1 MSWKKYGGLKNLEN
15 FNNVTINNIVTDTFT
30 VRDAIINLLR
40 IEGDLLV
47 NGFVTVRDDVRINGN
62 IFVNSIIGA
71 NLVVFDIINIREGH
85 VSGNLFVSQNVSISE
100 NLSVSGN
107 IFLDPAK
114 DTFIY
119 GKNHKFGINTN
130 NLTATLDISGIHNES
145 INVWTTQSINKN
157 ILSRNRDNQG
167 IVLLSDTSGAYVE
180 FFTETAIPMS
190 NNNIVPHDFNYVA
203 DASMSYFKGGILEL
217 NTKNDV
223 KISTNMIVNKKNS
236 NGHLLQES
244 AIIYDIPAGT
254 YFYNCYQQSTIK
266 TGNALTLLSN
276 DNSSNTFLNITNPNK
291 QGGAFGGGAYINDL
305 SRNMAIIG
313 VLDASG
319 TLTPHQMIV
328 SGNSTV
334 INKATVGFNTFSPSV
349 DKYVVDI
356 NGPLKITNGE
366 ITTIAEPIIQ
376 IINTGFPK
384 NRNYSNFMTI
394 VGTPYPQSIDA
405 SNNNLYYVWNSLT
418 GGKTWIQSTLSN
430 IDSALNI
437 NMYGAFAYNNNFRVI
452 SGSLNTLMY
461 SLNGGLNWGSIGGFD
476 IGNRTLYST
485 VITDYNTTQRFFVAY
500 HNNFFY
506 FDATVSFITNPNT
519 YTITSYTIV
528 STTVPASPVVTCD
541 VSGDY
546 FYIAGGTL
554 IKIFRISTLSSTAM
568 PLFIHTISGGSYNSI
583 SVYSESYAV
592 AVGTNIISYTLNG
605 GSSWI
610 DLITTGITF
619 NSVYVYDMTNAIA
632 VGNSGTLY
640 YTNNG
645 SVTWQV
651 VPSAILN
658 TSGVASI
665 ILDPTHNLSSVYMPN
680 INTLIVSSVV
690 LNFVNPNIYGKSKIF
705 YVHVPNLFNITN
717 GSNSVVDIC
726 GNMALTGS
734 IVLSGQI
741 NQF

>member
-1 MSWKKYGGLKNLEN
+1 
-15 FNNVTINNIVTDTFT
+15 
-30 VRDAIINLLR
+30 
-40 IEGDLLV
+40 
-47 NGFVTVRDDVRINGN
+47 
-62 IFVNSIIGA
+62 
-71 NLVVFDIINIREGH
+71 
-85 VSGNLFVSQNVSISE
+85 
-100 NLSVSGN
+100 
-107 IFLDPAK
+107 
-114 DTFIY
+114 
-119 GKNHKFGINTN
+119 
-130 NLTATLDISGIHNES
+130 
-145 INVWTTQSINKN
+145 
-157 ILSRNRDNQG
+157 
-167 IVLLSDTSGAYVE
+167 
-180 FFTETAIPMS
+180 
-190 NNNIVPHDFNYVA
+190 
-203 DASMSYFKGGILEL
+203 
-217 NTKNDV
+217 
-223 KISTNMIVNKKNS
+223 
-236 NGHLLQES
+236 
-244 AIIYDIPAGT
+244 
-254 YFYNCYQQSTIK
+254 
-266 TGNALTLLSN
+266 
-276 DNSSNTFLNITNPNK
+276 
-291 QGGAFGGGAYINDL
+291 
-305 SRNMAIIG
+305 
-313 VLDASG
+313 
-319 TLTPHQMIV
+319 
-328 SGNSTV
+328 
-334 INKATVGFNTFSPSV
+334 
-349 DKYVVDI
+349 
-356 NGPLKITNGE
+356 
-366 ITTIAEPIIQ
+366 
-376 IINTGFPK
+376 
-384 NRNYSNFMTI
+384 
-394 VGTPYPQSIDA
+394 
-405 SNNNLYYVWNSLT
+405 
-418 GGKTWIQSTLSN
+418 
-430 IDSALNI
+430 
-437 NMYGAFAYNNNFRVI
+437 
-452 SGSLNTLMY
+452 
-461 SLNGGLNWGSIGGFD
+461 
-476 IGNRTLYST
+476 
-485 VITDYNTTQRFFVAY
+485 
-500 HNNFFY
+500 
-506 FDATVSFITNPNT
+506 
-519 YTITSYTIV
+519 
-528 STTVPASPVVTCD
+528 VTCD